1 MRFKPKI
8 PLFLKIRNAFFY
20 YFGSRFNTIPVQ
32 PSLRKSVRHTCTCH
46 WRMRRKCW
54 QKNSILFHHSLFLLF
69 SLSLARYSY
78 LPILVSLELYIYL
91 LEISRQMAAR
101 GRKSSGRQIG
111 TGRPRM
117 SAAGGEDR
125 LWQTLHSMAATT
137 TTAQST
143 AENTNLSIK
152 RHQPP
157 DNKKPGGGVGSEG
170 WRRGGRGKRHG
181 EKDTAREGSQ
191 KNIRIKRQISEIHAD
206 SNPWIAIFIPRKRGP
221 RWI

>member
-1 MRFKPKI
+1 M
-8 PLFLKIRNAFFY
+8 PLKDAQEVLTEEFDIV
-20 YFGSRFNTIPVQ
+20 SP
-32 PSLRKSVRHTCTCH
+32 
-46 WRMRRKCW
+46 
-54 QKNSILFHHSLFLLF
+54 F
-69 SLSLARYSY
+69 SLSSFLSVPCS
-78 LPILVSLELYIYL
+78 LFFPPHSCVFGIVQSNVSLDSRRSTCRAENYIYL

-101 GRKSSGRQIG
+101 GRKSSGCQIG

-170 WRRGGRGKRHG
+170 WRRGGRGKHHG

-191 KNIRIKRQISEIHAD
+191 KNIMIKRQISEIHAD
-206 SNPWIAIFIPRKRGP
+206 SNP
-221 RWI
+221 